1 MEIAGQGRVTRTTVF
16 VAVFTVAIMLVPGLL
31 LGNQDHSATFNASA
45 VDPSRV
51 LRIGWPGF
59 YSNVGTLNPHTMTM
73 GQEFMLI
80 LACYSY
86 LLTYDV
92 NNQVI
97 NDLATKYEVSAD
109 GKDWHFWIVH
119 TASFYNK
126 NTPTVQVPLTVDD
139 VMFSFWLAQNN
150 SVSIMNYY
158 FPDDPDTGVPLMTG
172 MTRVNDFEMIFH
184 LRESFSPFQS
194 ALVGVPIL
202 PKYIWQGKPVGWA
215 NYDHATPPCV
225 GSGPYYYGLN
235 NIAEIQDYGSSNI
248 MNPTWFGI
256 TERGWQPKV
265 YEFKVKSETDASGI
279 QNFKDGNLDILIS
292 PTPAQYAGINPSDYP
307 GRDIKKFTSSQGFVL
322 DLCINQLTPFT
333 QAKYGM
339 SGIGNQ
345 LLLDPTVKY
354 ALKACVDK
362 TTIVNAALL
371 GGGSPADSL
380 MPSSSVWY
388 YNYGSNTLRDTNNG
402 RGVIPDAG
410 DIPGARAALMAAG
423 WKYRSVSPYL
433 ELLPTDSDYNTYNP
447 LAKVGGTQVL
457 SFRYL
462 YCDWY
467 DFIMAEGPYIK
478 TWAGQAGIQLVGGP
492 ATSAAMNSA
501 WSSGDFDVYL
511 WDWWF
516 SPNSEPSLDVMELYS
531 SSSIANNTDV
541 NDYSPD
547 VYDPMYY
554 ESLTTSDF
562 ATRKALLDEMQRWAY
577 ENSGYWPVAYRDN
590 LYLAQIVAPNYWT
603 NYGDWNAHYGLCPD
617 SNLFWLYVSMN
628 PRDQPAPTVSMT
640 VYDTTTTD
648 PVTYTVDA
656 NDDYG
661 LEYKWIW
668 GDGTSTVWSTSY
680 AQSKIYATDG
690 VYEVRLLV
698 KESVGPD
705 WYISYAK
712 QQVTVVDMTNAL
724 PVVLAW
730 TPSPSAPTVGEVV
743 YFNGSAT
750 DADIVDRPNLAYSW
764 NFGDGTTVDGQNV
777 IHRFTAV
784 GTPSV
789 TLSVTDGRIGADA
802 RPATKTQSIQ
812 VFLNLAPSITVGDY
826 MNVDKN
832 QLYTFS
838 VTATDPNTRDPLLYT
853 WEWGDGKVSVTT
865 TKSTRHTYKFT
876 GSYTLTVWVD
886 DQTGITSPSHNVSDT
901 GAILVVP
908 PSTNHAPV
916 MTTSGFTVSTA
927 TPWVGQTVIFYAV
940 ATDADGDIL
949 DVTFDFGDGTTYT
962 QTQSDPNAS
971 VAVAHIYSTVNDFF
985 PSVTYTDGMA
995 AAVTKYSTDM
1005 SPMWWVTTQYFELT
1019 LVAGWN
1025 FVTVPLVG
1033 HGYTANSLGLLFGD
1047 IVAGYNPE
1055 TEDYDQIFII
1065 GLYPTELDFAISENT
1080 GYWISASAA
1089 ETLLLD
1095 GSFPTTTQSRV
1106 IAVPDGGGWAI
1117 VGFNTFKT
1125 TMYAS
1130 DIPGMFTGGT
1140 IDVVAAYDA
1149 ATGEYTRMYITIFG
1163 FDDFVLVPGEAYWC
1177 ACSAS
1182 GTLTYV
1188 P

>member
-1 MEIAGQGRVTRTTVF
+1 MTRTTVF
-16 VAVFTVAIMLVPGLL
+16 VAVFAVAVMIGPGLL
-31 LGNQDHSATFNASA
+31 LGNQNISPIDSASA

-59 YSNVGTLNPHTMTM
+59 YSNIGTLNPHTMTM

-109 GKDWHFWIVH
+109 GKDWHFWIVQ

-158 FPDDPDTGVPLMTG
+158 FPDDPDTGVPLMTS
-172 MTRVNDFEMIFH
+172 MTKVNNFEMIFH
-184 LRESFSPFQS
+184 LRESFSPFMS

-202 PKYIWQGKPVGWA
+202 PKYIWEGRPIGWA
-215 NYDHATPPCV
+215 NYNAQYPPCV
-225 GSGPYYYGLN
+225 GSGPYYYALD
-235 NIAEIQDYGSSNI
+235 NIAQIQDYGSSNI
-248 MNPTWFGI
+248 MNPTWYGI

-265 YEFKVKSETDASGI
+265 YEFKVKSETEASGI
-279 QNFKDGNLDILIS
+279 SNFNAGNLDVLIS
-292 PTPAQYAGINPSDYP
+292 PTPAQYAGVDPSLEP
-307 GRDIKKFTSSQGFVL
+307 AKLIKKFTSSQGFVL

-388 YNYGSNTLRDTNNG
+388 YDYGSNTLRDTNNG

-423 WKYRSVSPYL
+423 WKYRSISPFA

-516 SPNSEPSLDVMELYS
+516 SPNSEPSLDVMELYTS
-531 SSSIANNTDV
+531 NSIANNTDV

-590 LYLAQIVAPNYWT
+590 LYLAQTVAPNYWT

-617 SNLFWLYVSMN
+617 SNLFWLYVTVN
-628 PRDQPAPTVSMT
+628 PRDQPAPTVTMA

-648 PVTYTVDA
+648 PVQGTVDA
-656 NDDYG
+656 QDTNS
-661 LEYKWIW
+661 LQYKWIW
-668 GDGTSTVWSTSY
+668 GDGTSTGWSTSELVP
-680 AQSKIYATDG
+680 SKIYARDG
-690 VYEVRLLV
+690 YYEVRLLV
-698 KESVGPD
+698 RESDGLD
-705 WYISYAK
+705 GYISYAK
-712 QQVTVVDMTNAL
+712 DQVMVTDMTNSL
-724 PVVLAW
+724 PVVQPW
-730 TPSPSAPTVGEVV
+730 TPSPSVPTVGEVV

-750 DADIVDRPNLAYSW
+750 DVDIVDRPNLAYSW
-764 NFGDGTTVDGQNV
+764 NFGDGTTTAGQNV
-777 IHRFTAV
+777 IHRFTAGV
-784 GTPSV
+784 NTYSV
-789 TLSVTDGRIGADA
+789 TLSVTDGRIGVDA

-812 VFLNLAPSITVGDY
+812 VTQNLPPSITVGDY

-838 VTATDPNTRDPLLYT
+838 VTATDPNTRDPLRYT
-853 WEWGDGKVSVTT
+853 WVWGDGQNSVTT
-865 TKSTRHTYKFT
+865 TKSTRHTYKFL
-876 GSYTLTVWVD
+876 GPYTLTVWVD

-901 GAILVVP
+901 GAIQVVQ

-916 MTTSGFTVSTA
+916 MTTSGFTVSNA
-927 TPWVGQTVIFYAV
+927 GPWVGVAVTLYAT

-971 VAVAHIYSTVNDFF
+971 VAVAHIYSTVNEFF
-985 PSVTYTDGMA
+985 PSVTFTDGMA

-1005 SPMWWVTTQYFELT
+1005 SPMWWVTTTWLPLN

-1025 FVTVPLVG
+1025 LVSVTPMG
-1033 HGYTANSLGLLFGD
+1033 FGYMASTLGLATGD
-1047 IVAGYNPE
+1047 VVVSWNPA
-1055 TEDYDQIFII
+1055 TQTYDKTYTVGVSPPFK
-1065 GLYPTELDFAISENT
+1065 DFAIAGST
-1080 GYWISASAA
+1080 GYWIFCGAA
-1089 ETLLLD
+1089 RTLALQ
-1095 GSFPTTTQSRV
+1095 GSFPTTTQTRS
-1106 IAVPDGGGWAI
+1106 ITVPASGGWVI
-1117 VGFNTFKT
+1117 VGFNSLST
-1125 TMYAS
+1125 TMKAS
-1130 DIPGMFTGGT
+1130 NIPSMWSVPSGVS
-1140 IDVVAAYDA
+1140 IVAAYNPV
-1149 ATGEYTRMYITIFG
+1149 TMEYQTWTPGSPPFK
-1163 FDDFVLVPGEAYWC
+1163 DFYLVPGNAYWVYFT
-1177 ACSAS
+1177 SS
-1182 GTLTYV
+1182 GGTLTYN